1 MIDGFELPD
10 SILVLII
17 VVPIGRM
24 SVINYFCFEE
34 REIGLVRYY
43 YSDVGEIVYEDVS
56 DSNIYFSCWLCF

>member
-10 SILVLII
+10 SILVLIT

-43 YSDVGEIVYEDVS
+43 YSDVGEIVYEDV
-56 DSNIYFSCWLCF
+56 